1 MKTYCLYLSY
11 PTNPHLTMSAC
22 HIADR
27 TVPSG
32 MVEQV
37 TENMISFHDIM
48 CISDVEKAIA
58 WAVRHVP
65 QFDAVELATERIIGS
80 VVESVTIVEYQN
92 S

>member
-11 PTNPHLTMSAC
+11 PTNPMLTMEQC
-22 HIADR
+22 HVADR

-32 MVEQV
+32 MAEQV
-37 TENMISFHDIM
+37 TENMISFHDIA

-58 WAVRHVP
+58 WAVHHVP
-65 QFDAVELATERIIGS
+65 QFDAVELATERVIGS
-80 VVESVTIVEYQN
+80 MVESVTIVEYQN